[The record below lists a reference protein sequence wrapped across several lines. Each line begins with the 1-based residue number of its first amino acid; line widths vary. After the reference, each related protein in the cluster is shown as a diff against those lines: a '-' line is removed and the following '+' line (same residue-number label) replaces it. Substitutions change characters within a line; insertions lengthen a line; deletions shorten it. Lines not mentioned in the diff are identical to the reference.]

1 LKAELLV
8 DLHIH
13 TNASDGVWTPAETVT
28 AVKAAGI
35 GLFSVTDHDTV
46 KNVAATAEL
55 AAAAGLE
62 FLAGVEISTTLGGHL
77 FHILGY
83 GIDAAGSELGKV
95 VDANAALM
103 EEVDHDSIRKLVAA
117 GYSIDYAEFCAYE
130 HDPRRGGWKSL
141 SYLVDKGLCTGV
153 ADFFAKLFTAQNGI
167 IFPDF
172 IHPAEAIAAIKAAGG
187 AAVLAH
193 PGSDFHGPP
202 LEETLDL
209 FAAEAIDG
217 VECYHLCHDAD
228 TTRRA
233 AEWCDRHGLLIT
245 GGSDSHGGFVPSR
258 RLGVPEVRLGQLR
271 LGWLAD
277 RIQPGSR

>member
-1 LKAELLV
+1 MLV

-13 TNASDGVWTPAETVT
+13 TNASDGVWTPAETVA

-35 GLFSVTDHDTV
+35 GLFAVTDHDTV
-46 KNVAATAEL
+46 KNVAETAEQ
-55 AAAAGLE
+55 AAAAGLL
-62 FLAGVEISTTLGGHL
+62 FLPGVEISTTLGGHL

-83 GIDAAGSELGKV
+83 GIDAGNGELGKV
-95 VDANAALM
+95 LEANAALM
-103 EEVDHDSIRKLVAA
+103 EEVDHDSIRKLVSA
-117 GYSIDYAEFCAYE
+117 GYPVDYAEFCAYE

-141 SYLVDKGLCTGV
+141 SYLIDKGLCTGV
-153 ADFFAKLFTAQNGI
+153 GDFFSELFTADKGI

-172 IHPAEAIAAIKAAGG
+172 IHPAQAIAAIKAAGG

-209 FAAEAIDG
+209 FAAEDIDG
-217 VECYHLCHDAD
+217 VECYHLCHDAN

-233 AEWCDRHGLLIT
+233 AEWCERHSLLIT
-245 GGSDSHGGFVPSR
+245 GGSDSHGGFEPHR
-258 RLGVPEVRLGQLR
+258 RLGHPEIRLGQLR
-271 LGWLAD
+271 LGRLMD
-277 RIQPGSR
+277 RIV